1 MKKMIQSALV
11 LCILFISITTDA
23 QKKKPAPLTLTEK
36 NNGKTVKVRKNQSF
50 RVLFK
55 KECIGCA
62 QSWKMADAAGVTIV
76 DEKYSNPSCTN
87 CTGGN
92 QDHTFILK
100 ATKLG
105 KTNLSFDYFDQNY
118 HVILDVK

>member
-1 MKKMIQSALV
+1 MKKLIQFVTLI
-11 LCILFISITTDA
+11 CILFVSIAADA
-23 QKKKPAPLTLTEK
+23 QKKKPAPLTLTEI

-100 ATKLG
+100 ATKPG
-105 KTNLSFDYFDQNY
+105 KTNLSFSYFDQNY
-118 HVILDVK
+118 QVTLDVK

>member
-1 MKKMIQSALV
+1 MIQSALV